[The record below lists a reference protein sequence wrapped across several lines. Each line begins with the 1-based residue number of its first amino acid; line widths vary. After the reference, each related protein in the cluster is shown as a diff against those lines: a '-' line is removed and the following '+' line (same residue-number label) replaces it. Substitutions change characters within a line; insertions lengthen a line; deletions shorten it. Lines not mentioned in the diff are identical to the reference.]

1 MKGCSTC
8 LALDHTFVAIVIET
22 IGDHRRLGSTG
33 DARTKGILCNLS
45 TQTSIEY
52 EIGSL
57 EHGLLL
63 LLLLFLTVLGHFI
76 DYTVIGNDSTRQS

>member
-22 IGDHRRLGSTG
+22 IGDHRCLGSTG

-45 TQTSIEY
+45 TQTSIEN

-63 LLLLFLTVLGHFI
+63 LLLLTVLSHFI
-76 DYTVIGNDSTRQS
+76 DDTVIGNDSTRQS